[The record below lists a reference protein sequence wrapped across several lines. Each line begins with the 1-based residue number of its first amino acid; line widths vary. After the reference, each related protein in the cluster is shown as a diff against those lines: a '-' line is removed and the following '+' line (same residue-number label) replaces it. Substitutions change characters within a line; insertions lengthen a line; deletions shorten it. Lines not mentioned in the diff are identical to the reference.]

1 MKNPAPKILF
11 CVLVMMGLTACVHTV
26 PPTAVHQ
33 PMSARPATVASPP
46 AANGAIYQAG
56 LAERTLFEDR
66 RARRVGD
73 TMTITISERTA
84 ASKKSNTASA
94 RTSNNQFGVTG
105 LAGLPGKSFL
115 NSNLNATSD
124 FAFDGSGESA
134 SNNDFNGV
142 ITVTVIDVMANG
154 NLLVSGEKQ
163 MGINQGAEYIRFSG
177 IVNPAHLTSTNS
189 VSSTL
194 VADARIEYRAN
205 GGLDSA
211 QVMGW
216 LSRFFLN
223 FLPF

>member
-1 MKNPAPKILF
+1 MKKILLAA
-11 CVLVMMGLTACVHTV
+11 VLLPLSAACVHTV
-26 PPTAVHQ
+26 PPTAVQQ
-33 PMSARPATVASPP
+33 PLSARPAQPAVAA
-46 AANGAIYQAG
+46 AANGAIFQVGANDR
-56 LAERTLFEDR
+56 ALFEDR

-73 TMTITISERTA
+73 TLTISISERTA
-84 ASKKSNTASA
+84 ASRKSNTNSA
-94 RTSNNQFGVTG
+94 RASNNQFGVNS

-124 FAFDGSGESA
+124 FSFDGSGESA

-142 ITVTVIDVMANG
+142 ITVTVIEVLANG
-154 NLLVSGEKQ
+154 NLQVSGEKQ
-163 MGINQGAEYIRFSG
+163 LGINQGSEFIRFSG
-177 IVNPAHLTSTNS
+177 IVNPLHLTSSNT
-189 VSSTL
+189 VSSTQ

-205 GGLDSA
+205 GALDSA

>member
-1 MKNPAPKILF
+1 MNRTLLAA
-11 CVLVMMGLTACVHTV
+11 VLLPLCAACVHTV
-26 PPTAVHQ
+26 PPTAVQQ
-33 PMSARPATVASPP
+33 PLSARPVQPVALP
-46 AANGAIYQAG
+46 AANGAIFQAG
-56 LAERTLFEDR
+56 VNDRALFEDR
-66 RARRVGD
+66 RARRIGD
-73 TMTITISERTA
+73 TLTIAISERTA
-84 ASKKSNTASA
+84 ASRKSNTNSA
-94 RTSNNQFGVTG
+94 RASNNQFGVTS

-124 FAFDGSGESA
+124 FSFDGSGESA

-142 ITVTVIDVMANG
+142 ITVTVIEVLANG
-154 NLLVSGEKQ
+154 NLQISGEKQ
-163 MGINQGAEYIRFSG
+163 LGINQGAEFIRFSG
-177 IVNPAHLTSTNS
+177 IVNPLHLTSSNT

-205 GGLDSA
+205 GALDSA